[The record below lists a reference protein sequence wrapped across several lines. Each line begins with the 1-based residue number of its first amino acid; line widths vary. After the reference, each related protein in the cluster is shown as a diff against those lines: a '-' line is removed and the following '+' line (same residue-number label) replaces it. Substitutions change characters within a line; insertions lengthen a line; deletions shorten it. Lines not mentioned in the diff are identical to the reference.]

1 MSIYGSLFKLHI
13 CRKKSSNPIE
23 IDFDVTTNVSYKEVS
38 LKAKERVRDYMYED
52 VEVNLEPCNR
62 STEGD
67 KPRARSIKLKS
78 EASE

>member
-1 MSIYGSLFKLHI
+1 M
-13 CRKKSSNPIE
+13 
-23 IDFDVTTNVSYKEVS
+23 TTNVSYKEVS
-38 LKAKERVRDYMYED
+38 LKAKERVRDYTYED
-52 VEVNLEPCNR
+52 VEVNLEPCDR